1 MPSYETT
8 LDRPLFERVPT
19 GADAGVLPESLR
31 DRVMVDVIHDGAWIP
46 PWCLVDARGR
56 PVAQALFL
64 DRYNSERDWGGQ
76 VVAAEL
82 ARALGLTAWWRVNL
96 ARVVMDFGRFPGST
110 PPSALHLQRFA
121 INYPFSD
128 MLGFGQ
134 KRRILEEFYD
144 RVSTK
149 IDDAVRGK
157 LIKLAI
163 HTYDPYSAN
172 GMLRAPVSLITRVHG
187 LHQDEVSQA
196 FDPLYP
202 SALGQWTADRLLRNR
217 ISLTVEKA
225 GFGVSH
231 NYPYELPEGSIE
243 VRAQV
248 WRFFDALCQA
258 FQAEHPETIHDPAYT
273 RVWDMLQDTN
283 LRSARCAAFRSYLH
297 AFRRPP
303 EGLEDEFSASQRAY
317 EHVKTY
323 LERDNSRFVRSY
335 RYAHDRPSAMAIEVR
350 KDLVYEF
357 EDGRPVRPRVDSAR
371 AIGQAIADAVRVYL
385 TEDLPQRQD
394 RPQASGGPHQSEWE
408 PSPRLENPGA

>member
-1 MPSYETT
+1 MASYETT

-19 GADAGVLPESLR
+19 GATAGVLPDVLR

-46 PWCLVDARGR
+46 PWCMRDQHDRDVD
-56 PVAQALFL
+56 PALFL

-82 ARALGLTAWWRVNL
+82 SKALGLTDWWRVNL

-128 MLGFGQ
+128 MLGFRQ

-144 RVSTK
+144 RVSTE

-187 LHQDEVSQA
+187 LHQDEVTQA

-217 ISLTVEKA
+217 VSLTVEKA

-258 FQAEHPETIHDPAYT
+258 FQVAHPETEGDPAFQ
-273 RVWDMLQDTN
+273 RVWDMLHDTN

-303 EGLEDEFSASQRAY
+303 EGLEDAFHASQIAY
-317 EHVKTY
+317 ERVKVF
-323 LERDNSRFVRSY
+323 LERDNSRFVRQY

-371 AIGQAIADAVRVYL
+371 AIAQAIAEAVRVYL
-385 TEDLPQRQD
+385 TEDLPERMD
-394 RPQASGGPHQSEWE
+394 RPQASAGPKEAEWE
-408 PSPRLENPGA
+408 RATRLENPGA